1 MHAAFIASCCGLLTA
16 CAELP
21 LLPEHAPLPRVRV
34 VQLISDEELAAQN
47 AVWRRCTDC
56 PAVTLKTR
64 IEPEARPT
72 PAAVFIAPRPVVVQ
86 AQQPLPRTELRFA
99 FKSVNL
105 SEAEAAAL
113 RTWASSWGPN
123 AGAQLRITAFAE
135 QTNASR
141 RLCEDRTQAVQLVL
155 QRLGIPF
162 SQFER
167 RVEVVSDPARRVA
180 IEVTRL
186 ADSAAATESA
196 APFSPPEEAV
206 TRPAS
211 DAPDPARTSL
221 EPGALP

>member
-1 MHAAFIASCCGLLTA
+1 M
-16 CAELP
+16 
-21 LLPEHAPLPRVRV
+21 RV

-64 IEPEARPT
+64 IEPEARPV
-72 PAAVFIAPRPVVVQ
+72 PAVALIAPRQVVVPAPQ
-86 AQQPLPRTELRFA
+86 LLPRTELRFA
-99 FKSVNL
+99 FKAVSL
-105 SEAEAAAL
+105 GDAEVATL
-113 RTWASSWGPN
+113 RTWATSWGPN

-141 RLCEDRTQAVQLVL
+141 RLCEDRTQAVQLAL
-155 QRLGIPF
+155 QHLGLPF

-167 RVEVVSDPARRVA
+167 RVQVVSDPARRVA

-186 ADSAAATESA
+186 PDSTAVTEST
-196 APFSPPEEAV
+196 PRFSPPEEAV

-211 DAPDPARTSL
+211 DGSVLARPSP